1 MLTFLEGAIDFEYI
15 LDGFVLAIIMM
26 ALFWVGLLLREGC
39 KLVSKDGINERD
51 EIVGT
56 LVGELLGDVLWF
68 CLLAGD
74 VGTAESFTVPME
86 SEGCMLGTLLPSI
99 AFE

>member
-1 MLTFLEGAIDFEYI
+1 VLTFLEGAIDFEYI
-15 LDGFVLAIIMM
+15 LDGFVLAIIVM
-26 ALFWVGLLLREGC
+26 ALFWC
-39 KLVSKDGINERD
+39 KLGSKDGINERD

-74 VGTAESFTVPME
+74 VGTAESLTVPME